1 MIDFKFIFVCL
12 TVFTVT
18 EILKVTVNRFIDK
31 KWSKFIPLI
40 LIVVLCG
47 IYWIVSRD
55 LLLGI
60 LNGTVVSMVSVGIYQ
75 LFEPLLR
82 KIEGLLKQG

>member
-31 KWSKFIPLI
+31 KWSKIQPI
-40 LIVVLCG
+40 T
-47 IYWIVSRD
+47 S
-55 LLLGI
+55 
-60 LNGTVVSMVSVGIYQ
+60 
-75 LFEPLLR
+75 
-82 KIEGLLKQG
+82 